1 MSNIVYYFS
10 GRTGNSLA
18 VARDLA
24 HKLGETKIVPVAD
37 AIKESAIELPY
48 ERNER
53 IGFVFPVY
61 LCKRAADYEKVY
73 GKAEF

>member
-24 HKLGETKIVPVAD
+24 HKLGETRIVPVAD

-48 ERNER
+48 ER